1 LSGNPPSRAIM
12 PCSVEFRV
20 NLPDPLRYACG
31 LLRTA
36 TQRGARVLVAAP
48 EPLLTELDQLL
59 WTFQPGSFVPHVWQD
74 DPLADKTPVILA
86 PQPDLPRAGRVTA
99 LVNLGPDLVTGW
111 ESLERVI
118 ELVSE
123 NGPDKP
129 AARER
134 LRAYRAAGFDPTII
148 PSRS

>member
-1 LSGNPPSRAIM
+1 M
-12 PCSVEFRV
+12 

-48 EPLLTELDQLL
+48 EPVLTELDPLL

-86 PQPDLPRAGRVTA
+86 PLPDLPRAGRVTA

>member
-1 LSGNPPSRAIM
+1 M
-12 PCSVEFRV
+12 PCAVEFRV

-36 TQRGARVLVAAP
+36 TQRGARLVVAAP
-48 EPLLTELDQLL
+48 QPFLTELDQLL

-74 DPLADKTPVILA
+74 DPLVDKTPVILA
-86 PQPDLPRAGRVTA
+86 SEPDLPQIGRVTA
-99 LVNLGPDLVTGW
+99 LVNLGPDLVPGW
-111 ESLERVI
+111 EELERVI
-118 ELVSE
+118 ELVGE
-123 NGPDKP
+123 NAPDKP

-148 PSRS
+148 PARP

>member
-1 LSGNPPSRAIM
+1 M

-20 NLPDPLRYACG
+20 NLPDPLRYAYG

-48 EPLLTELDQLL
+48 EPVLTELDPLL

-86 PQPDLPRAGRVTA
+86 PLPDLPRAGRVTA

>member
-1 LSGNPPSRAIM
+1 MS
-12 PCSVEFRV
+12 CSVEFRV
-20 NLPDPLRYACG
+20 NLPDPLRYCCG

-74 DPLADKTPVILA
+74 DPLADQTPVILA
-86 PQPDLPRAGRVTA
+86 PRPDLSQASRVNA
-99 LVNLGPDLVTGW
+99 LVNLGSDLVTGW

-134 LRAYRAAGFDPTII
+134 LRAYLAAGFDPTII

>member
-1 LSGNPPSRAIM
+1 M
-12 PCSVEFRV
+12 PCAVEFRV

-36 TQRGARVLVAAP
+36 TQRGARLVVAAP
-48 EPLLTELDQLL
+48 QPFLTELDQLL

-74 DPLADKTPVILA
+74 DPLVDKTPVILA
-86 PQPDLPRAGRVTA
+86 SEPDLPQIGRVTA
-99 LVNLGPDLVTGW
+99 LVNLGPDLVPGW
-111 ESLERVI
+111 EALERVI
-118 ELVSE
+118 ELVGE
-123 NGPDKP
+123 NAPDKP

-148 PSRS
+148 PLRP

>member
-1 LSGNPPSRAIM
+1 M
-12 PCSVEFRV
+12 PCAVEFRV
-20 NLPDPLRYACG
+20 NLPDPLRYVCG

-36 TQRGARVLVAAP
+36 TQRGARLLVAAP
-48 EPLLTELDQLL
+48 QPFLAELDPLL

-74 DPLADKTPVILA
+74 DPLVEKTPVILA
-86 PQPDLPRAGRVTA
+86 SQPDLRRLGHLNA
-99 LVNLGPDLVTGW
+99 LVNLGPDLVEGW
-111 ESLERVI
+111 ESLDRVI

-134 LRAYRAAGFDPTII
+134 LRAYRAAGVDPTII
-148 PSRS
+148 QARP

>member
-1 LSGNPPSRAIM
+1 MSCA
-12 PCSVEFRV
+12 VEFRV
-20 NLPDPLRYACG
+20 NLPDPLRYCCG

-48 EPLLTELDQLL
+48 EPLLAELDRLL

-74 DPLADKTPVILA
+74 DPLADKTPVILV
-86 PQPDLPRAGRVTA
+86 PQPDLPHAGRVDA
-99 LVNLGPDLVTGW
+99 LVNLGPDLVPGW
-111 ESLERVI
+111 EALDRVI
-118 ELVSE
+118 ELVGE

-134 LRAYRAAGFDPTII
+134 LRAYRAAGFEPTVI
-148 PSRS
+148 PSRP

>member
-1 LSGNPPSRAIM
+1 MTCA
-12 PCSVEFRV
+12 VEFRV
-20 NLPDPLRYACG
+20 GLPDPLRYLCG

-36 TQRGARVLVAAP
+36 TQRGARLLVVGPQPVL
-48 EPLLTELDQLL
+48 EELDPLL

-74 DPLADKTPVILA
+74 DPLVDKTPVILA
-86 PQPDLPRAGRVTA
+86 PQPDLRRVGRLQA
-99 LVNLGPDLVTGW
+99 LVNLGPDMVDGW
-111 ESLERVI
+111 ETLDRVI

-134 LRAYRAAGFDPTII
+134 LRAYRAAGLDPTII
-148 PSRS
+148 QARP

>member
-1 LSGNPPSRAIM
+1 M
-12 PCSVEFRV
+12 

-48 EPLLTELDQLL
+48 EPLLTELDPLL

-86 PQPDLPRAGRVTA
+86 PLPDLPRAGRVTA